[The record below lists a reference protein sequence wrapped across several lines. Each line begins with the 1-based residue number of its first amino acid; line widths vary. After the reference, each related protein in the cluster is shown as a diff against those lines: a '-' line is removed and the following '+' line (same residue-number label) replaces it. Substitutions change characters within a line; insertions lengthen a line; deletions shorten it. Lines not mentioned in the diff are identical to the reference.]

1 MAILSG
7 RTGEARAAL
16 HYIDGEWLS
25 GNPPIIGPLTNGA
38 WMASVAFDGARAFDG
53 LAPDLDRHAERSINS
68 ARVLGLEPPV
78 EAQEIV
84 DLAWDG
90 IARFKDGAS
99 LYIRPMF
106 FAEDGFVTPRAESTR
121 FVLTLFEAPMPP
133 AEGFTAHLSA
143 LRRPGPETAP
153 TAAKASCLYP
163 QSAAALRAARAAG
176 FDNAVMLDA
185 NGNVSEF
192 ATANIFIVKDGVTTT
207 PVPNGTFLNGIT
219 RQRVIGL
226 LTQAGMEV
234 REQSL
239 RFDEVRAADEIFAT
253 GNYSKVSPL
262 TGLED
267 RTLQPGP
274 VAAKARELYFAWAE
288 TTERRA
294 PKA

>member
-16 HYIDGEWLS
+16 HYIDGQWLPD
-25 GNPPIIGPLTNGA
+25 NPPIMGPLTNGA

-53 LAPDLDRHAERSINS
+53 LAPDLDRHAERCINS

-78 EAQEIV
+78 TAAEIV
-84 DLAWDG
+84 ALAWDG
-90 IARFKDGAS
+90 IARFKPDAA

-106 FAEDGFVTPRAESTR
+106 FAEDGFVSPRPESTR
-121 FVLTLFEAPMPP
+121 FVLTLFEAPMPD
-133 AEGFTAHLSA
+133 AQGFTAHLSA

-163 QSAAALRAARAAG
+163 QSAAALRAARTQG

-192 ATANIFIVKDGVTTT
+192 ATANIFIVKDGIAAT

-219 RQRVIGL
+219 RQRIIRL
-226 LTQAGMEV
+226 LTDAGMEV
-234 REQSL
+234 CERSL
-239 RFDEVRAADEIFAT
+239 RFDDVMAADEVFAT

-262 TGLED
+262 VGLED

-274 VAAKARELYFAWAE
+274 VAAKARDLYFAWAE
-288 TTERRA
+288 TTERRS
-294 PKA
+294 PG